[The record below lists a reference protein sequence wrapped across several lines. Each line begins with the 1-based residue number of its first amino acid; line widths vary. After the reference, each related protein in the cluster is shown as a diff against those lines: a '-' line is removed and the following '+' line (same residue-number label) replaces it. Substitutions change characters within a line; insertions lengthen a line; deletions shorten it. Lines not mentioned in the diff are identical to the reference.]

1 MREDFTMKKIK
12 EEVVYIVT
20 YLDDDNKKHMT
31 FVKGFSAVRFLEDR
45 FENIFFEKTDNFSF
59 DDEEREYFQIH

>member
-1 MREDFTMKKIK
+1 MKKIK

>member
-59 DDEEREYFQIH
+59 DDEEREYF

>member
-1 MREDFTMKKIK
+1 MKKIK

-59 DDEEREYFQIH
+59 DDEEREYF